1 LRKLLFPGLIGFLL
15 LVLAACS
22 GGEAQSNPV
31 PAQASVQEAT
41 EASPQNSEPNNSNSA
56 VAGGGSETQLVT
68 QGESFQ
74 FQLVCINRTLEP
86 CDLMQEFAQR
96 IGERTESQVEIQITS
111 LPELGLSGQNMLRD
125 IQSGTLAFAELYPG
139 YVGGDWPF
147 VEVGELL
154 GLFPD
159 GETQLKVALALRED
173 EARILKEQFN
183 AQPIAYHFYDS
194 QIFFSRKPLRT
205 LADFEGMK
213 VRQHSLPLG
222 DLIGYL
228 GGEGQFVAFAEVYT
242 ALERGILDAG
252 VTGVLPGHGQKWYE
266 VTDYLVGP
274 IPARPHNTIVMNLDR
289 WNELPPD
296 IQQIILEEGE
306 RYSENALT
314 KVDQWEKEGIEKN
327 VAAGMEHIEFTPEIK
342 SAIRQAAIERILPN
356 WVQRVGGPESEAVQ
370 IYNEKVAP
378 IVGIKVNP
386 DGTASEIN

>member
-1 LRKLLFPGLIGFLL
+1 MRKLLFPGLIGFLL

-22 GGEAQSNPV
+22 GGEAPSNPA
-31 PAQASVQEAT
+31 PPRASAQEAN
-41 EASPQNSEPNNSNSA
+41 EASPQNPGQSNPNSA
-56 VAGGGSETQLVT
+56 TGGGSETQLVT

-96 IGERTESQVEIQITS
+96 IGERTEGQVKIQITS

-125 IQSGTLAFAELYPG
+125 IRSGTLTFAELYPG

-194 QIFFSRKPLRT
+194 QFFFSRKPLRT
-205 LADFEGMK
+205 LEDFKGMQ

-222 DLIGYL
+222 DLIAAL
-228 GGEGQFVAFAEVYT
+228 GAEGQFVAFAEVYT

-252 VTGVLPGHGQKWYE
+252 VTGVLPGYGQKWYE

-289 WNELPPD
+289 WNELPQD

-314 KVDQWEKEGIEKN
+314 KVDQWEQEGIDSN
-327 VAAGMEHIEFTPEIK
+327 IAAGMEYIEFTPEIK
-342 SAIRQAAIERILPN
+342 AAIREAAIDRILPN
-356 WVQRVGGPESEAVQ
+356 WVQRSGGPDSEAVQ